1 MTDPSVV
8 ANRYIDLWNETD
20 PDRRRRLLE
29 QHWSAKAEYADPL
42 AAVDGHAGMESLVAG
57 VQQRFPGFRF
67 RLVGA
72 PDGYADKV
80 RFSWELGPADAEA
93 PIQGS
98 DVVLLEDG
106 RVRQVIGFLD
116 RVPAQA

>member
-1 MTDPSVV
+1 MTDPILV
-8 ANRYIDLWNETD
+8 ANRYIELWNETD
-20 PDRRRRLLE
+20 PQRRRSLLE
-29 QHWSAKAEYADPL
+29 QSWSPTASYVDPI
-42 AAVDGHAGMESLVAG
+42 AAVDGHAGMDALVAG
-57 VQQRFPGFRF
+57 VQERFPGFRF

-80 RFSWELGPADAEA
+80 RFSWELGPDGAQA

-116 RVPAQA
+116 RVPA

>member
-1 MTDPSVV
+1 MTDPATV

-20 PDRRRRLLE
+20 PDRRRTLLE
-29 QHWSAKAEYADPL
+29 QSWSPKVDYVDPL
-42 AAVDGHAGMESLVAG
+42 AAVDGHAGLDALVAG

-72 PDGYADKV
+72 PNGYADKV
-80 RFSWELGPADAEA
+80 RFTWELGPDGAEA

-106 RVRQVIGFLD
+106 RMRQVIGFLD
-116 RVPAQA
+116 RVPT

>member
-1 MTDPSVV
+1 MTDPALV
-8 ANRYIDLWNETD
+8 ANRYIELWNETD
-20 PDRRRRLLE
+20 PQRRRNLLE
-29 QHWSAKAEYADPL
+29 QSWSPDASYVDPM
-42 AAVDGHAGMESLVAG
+42 AAVDGHAGMDALVAG
-57 VQQRFPGFRF
+57 VQQRFPGFSF

-80 RFSWELGPADAEA
+80 RFSWELGPDGVDA

-116 RVPAQA
+116 RVPVQA

>member
-1 MTDPSVV
+1 MTDPALV
-8 ANRYIDLWNETD
+8 ANRYIELWNETD
-20 PDRRRRLLE
+20 PQRRRALLE
-29 QHWSAKAEYADPL
+29 QSWSPKASYVDPM
-42 AAVDGHAGMESLVAG
+42 AAVDGHEGLEALVAG

-80 RFSWELGPADAEA
+80 RFTWELGPDGAEA

-106 RVRQVIGFLD
+106 RVRKVIGFLD

>member
-1 MTDPSVV
+1 MTDPVTV

-20 PDRRRRLLE
+20 PARRRKLLE
-29 QHWSAKAEYADPL
+29 QAWSPSVGYVDPL
-42 AAVDGHAGMESLVAG
+42 AAVEGHDGMDALVAG

-80 RFSWELGPADAEA
+80 RFTWELGPETGQA

-106 RVRQVIGFLD
+106 RVRRVIGFLD
-116 RVPAQA
+116 RVPADA